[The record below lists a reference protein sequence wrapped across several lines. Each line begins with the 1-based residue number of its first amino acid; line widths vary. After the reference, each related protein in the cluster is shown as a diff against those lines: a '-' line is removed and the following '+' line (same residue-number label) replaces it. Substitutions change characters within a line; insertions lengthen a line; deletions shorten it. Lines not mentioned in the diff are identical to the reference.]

1 MDQYSLLRVLSSDS
15 VCATDSSTDSLVVP
29 GSETCSNADSLD
41 RAQDGLIDRPH
52 AGASASSSS
61 SALPAIAPRIRAIE
75 LPPSLEDQP
84 AHQPSSHTQAHTQ
97 TTADA
102 DRHVVLSEPHIAPP
116 PQRDRDQELTVA
128 AINALS
134 KAIELCLE
142 HRLSFAEPMLR
153 ASMTLVTSADS
164 SAFNTNDALLST
176 GRACKVCPHRL
187 LILHSAITD
196 AESKLRDLTCWRVH
210 RLALDGLRSSFRLAL
225 NRVAGRNGRLDPE
238 IEARFFHSYSK
249 IMAELP
255 DAFQSKNA
263 KKKVKR
269 GFARPK
275 RRNRNDHWHVEL

>member
-41 RAQDGLIDRPH
+41 RAQYGLIDRPH
-52 AGASASSSS
+52 AGASASSS

-84 AHQPSSHTQAHTQ
+84 AQQPSSHTQAHTH

-116 PQRDRDQELTVA
+116 PQRDLGQEMTVA
-128 AINALS
+128 ASNALS
-134 KAIELCLE
+134 NAIELCLK
-142 HRLSFAEPMLR
+142 HGLSCAVPSLL
-153 ASMTLVTSADS
+153 ASMTLVKSADG
-164 SAFNTNDALLST
+164 SAFNANDALLST
-176 GRACKVCPHRL
+176 GSACTMCPHRL
-187 LILHSAITD
+187 LILHYAITD